1 MSDKPY
7 FIGVD
12 VGSGSVRAALVDQE
26 GHVIM
31 ASLKEIQTWKLKNNF
46 YEQSS
51 NNIWKCCQDVIKVK
65 ILFGYNNINFNKI
78 FIN

>member
-1 MSDKPY
+1 MTDQPY

-26 GHVIM
+26 GHVIKS
-31 ASLKEIQTWKLKNNF
+31 SLKEIQIWKPKTNF

-65 ILFGYNNINFNKI
+65 FMFDHILIKI
-78 FIN
+78 